1 MKGLSG
7 KSVLVT
13 GGASGLGF
21 ATAERFVQEGARVLI
36 ADLHESAASEAAARM
51 GAEAVRADVADLG
64 SVEAAVARAVD
75 LFGRLDVIVNN
86 AGIESARALLHEC
99 STENWRRV
107 LDVNLDG
114 VFHGMRAALGQ
125 FVRQGDG
132 GCVVNISSIAG
143 IVAVE
148 GLAPY
153 VAAKAGVSNLT
164 RAAALEYGPH
174 GIRVNAVAP
183 TAVYTPLLQRMAGE
197 AEDAA
202 TVKQGIETL
211 APLRGQATPDDIAAS
226 VAFLSSDDAR
236 FITGVVLPVDGG
248 YTAR

>member
-13 GGASGLGF
+13 GGASGLGL
-21 ATAERFVQEGARVLI
+21 ATAERFASEGASVLI
-36 ADLHESAASEAAARM
+36 ADLQADAAQQAAASLNV
-51 GAEAVRADVADLG
+51 EAVACDVTNLA

-75 LFGRLDVIVNN
+75 LFGRLDVMVNN
-86 AGIESARALLHEC
+86 AGIESARARLHE
-99 STENWRRV
+99 STQANWRRV

-114 VFHGMRAALGQ
+114 VFHGMRAALAQ
-125 FVRQGDG
+125 LVSQGGG

-148 GLAPY
+148 GLSPY

-183 TAVYTPLLQRMAGE
+183 TAVYTPLMQRMAGAGADE
-197 AEDAA
+197 TA
-202 TVKQGIETL
+202 VRQGLETL
-211 APLRGQATPDDIAAS
+211 SPLRGQASPEDIAAS
-226 VAFLSSDDAR
+226 VAFLASDDAR
-236 FITGVVLPVDGG
+236 FVTGVVLPVDGG